1 MLENLES
8 KKREVLLAIYISLY
22 YNSFQNDGVLKKG
35 RIVLFIKNI
44 VFLLWFIH
52 NIFSHD
58 VYSGKI

>member
-22 YNSFQNDGVLKKG
+22 YNSFQNDGVFKKG

-44 VFLLWFIH
+44 VFLL
-52 NIFSHD
+52 
-58 VYSGKI
+58 